1 MPISHS
7 RACPKKQT
15 AGPPTPVPSNIWGSF
30 QRVAQPEN
38 ANAAE
43 QPWRATRGS
52 AELNLCSTAR
62 LILTP
67 RMGVQLVESDFKG
80 PLPPNTVG
88 LLLGHSSMT
97 FQGLVVHP
105 GVIDSD
111 YTGEVK
117 IMVSSPWGI
126 VAISP
131 GNRIAQLLLLP
142 SCHSKF
148 PANDKERGN
157 RGFGSIGATSIY
169 CSMDLDKRPLLVFAG
184 RGKSYFRIA

>member
-1 MPISHS
+1 MEPVRRLLLFESAAGPELQEVRVAGWKAPS

-88 LLLGHSSMT
+88 LLLGLWEGRPEKETT
-97 FQGLVVHP
+97 FG
-105 GVIDSD
+105 
-111 YTGEVK
+111 
-117 IMVSSPWGI
+117 M
-126 VAISP
+126 
-131 GNRIAQLLLLP
+131 
-142 SCHSKF
+142 
-148 PANDKERGN
+148 
-157 RGFGSIGATSIY
+157 
-169 CSMDLDKRPLLVFAG
+169 
-184 RGKSYFRIA
+184 